1 MRPKRNHQ
9 RKKQRGGALYRRKPR
24 VVDNIAQGASMF
36 LSGPAPTFT
45 TMLGKLVS
53 QGLKGITDNVK
64 HYKRRRRGR
73 R

>member
-1 MRPKRNHQ
+1 MRAKRKHQ

-24 VVDNIAQGASMF
+24 LVDKIAQGASMS

-45 TMLGKLVS
+45 TMLGELTS

-64 HYKRRRRGR
+64 HNKHRRG
-73 R
+73 

>member
-1 MRPKRNHQ
+1 MKTSTKKS

-24 VVDNIAQGASMF
+24 VVDKIAQGASMF

-45 TMLGKLVS
+45 TMLGKLTS
-53 QGLKGITDNVK
+53 QGLKGITDNFK
-64 HYKRRRRGR
+64 HYKRRRGR